1 MGSSYIRRGEGRAKE
16 TMGTNLGLDAQVR
29 WYGWGGLRW
38 SQFLPYFHRSLKRG
52 RTPPDVLLIHC
63 GSNDLGQVK
72 SVELATMMK
81 RDLQRLQLEYPNMKL
96 VFSQLT
102 PRLQWRS
109 AIKPGAINKARKWV
123 NYQIRTFVTGLGGSV
138 VAHPD
143 IKFDR
148 PDLFLRDGVHF
159 SPVGNDLF
167 LNCIAQ
173 SLKAT
178 I

>member
-1 MGSSYIRRGEGRAKE
+1 M
-16 TMGTNLGLDAQVR
+16 GLDAQVG

-63 GSNDLGQVK
+63 GSNDLGKVK

-81 RDLQRLQLEYPNMKL
+81 RDHLQHLHQQFPEMNI

-102 PRLQWRS
+102 QRHQWR
-109 AIKPGAINKARKWV
+109 AAKPGAINKARKWV
-123 NYQIRTFVTGLGGSV
+123 NYEISTFVRGLGGSI

-148 PDLFLRDGVHF
+148 PELFLRDGVHF
-159 SPVGNDLF
+159 SLLGNDIF
-167 LNCIAQ
+167 LNSIVQA
-173 SLKAT
+173 LKAT